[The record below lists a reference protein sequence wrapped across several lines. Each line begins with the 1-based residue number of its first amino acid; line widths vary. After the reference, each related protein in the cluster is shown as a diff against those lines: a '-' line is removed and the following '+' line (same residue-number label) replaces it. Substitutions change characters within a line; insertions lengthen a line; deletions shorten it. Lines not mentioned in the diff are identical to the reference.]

1 MSNIQVTNIKNL
13 SGNQTVAIT
22 STTGE
27 LLVKND
33 LIAESGVEVA
43 ENLIVSG
50 VSTFSSSLDIN
61 GTVEV
66 AGIATFSDNVDITQ
80 ALDVDGGTDL
90 DDLRVSGIATFTN
103 VTDNAF
109 GNVNTGSV
117 QFDGGLGVARNVS
130 IGGSLY
136 VNGQSYFA
144 ESVIFAAGGAGTIQ
158 FGNNSNDTVDIQAQV
173 GSDLIPNLN
182 TGYDLGSSTKKWR
195 HISIAGNA
203 GIGSLNVT
211 GVSTFVGISTF
222 ENILYANQLDVSG
235 TSEFS
240 TINVDSLA
248 GIGSI
253 DAAGVSTF
261 RSGIH
266 IPGGTFSNNELRLGN
281 YSSEDFTF
289 QYNTSSSRSL
299 IDNSNDLHI
308 RSNSKDMIIVSRDSS
323 VDLRFNG
330 VKKLETTGAGVS
342 VTGNIALIGDG
353 RLIDFIGDTVNN
365 DYETG
370 IRWWESPDGSN
381 PRMAIDYNGDSGLDS
396 SGQIEI
402 KGNNNNTSSYDE
414 LVVLDR
420 FGRVGVGSTRPT
432 HLVDVL
438 GDSRFTGNVS
448 VSGITT
454 LGIVTGATYYG
465 DGSNLTGIT
474 TSQISGYGGG
484 IGGIG
489 EIVQDTSPQL
499 GGNLDLNSNNI
510 TGTGNISITGNTSI
524 TGITTFSDEL
534 DVGGDLNVSGV
545 STFSSGNATVQ
556 IGLTTAIVVPLGTIQ
571 VGSSIES
578 TTLIKGGEINLTG
591 PNSTDLNSTY
601 YSNIRLN
608 RVGGNF
614 RYDLEFHSNGYS
626 SGDIGDFIFYRRR
639 TSYQR
644 TERMRLSGETG
655 NLTVTGSGS
664 FNGLNITGVVTAT
677 SFSGDGGNLTGL
689 TGASAATYGD
699 GGSIPVITVNSD
711 GRITGISTATNTGG
725 GGGGGGTLS
734 SRSLVEG
741 TTGSLAPNATGTLD
755 LTGFK
760 SYALMYV
767 GLSTAGWIRIYT
779 DSTSRTND
787 ASRSIGDDPT
797 PGSGVIAEVI
807 TTGISTQQNISPF
820 VMGGNMD
827 NTVSNTMYISITN
840 LSSDTQAISV
850 DLKILQLEA

>member
-13 SGNQTVAIT
+13 SGNRTVAIT

-50 VSTFSSSLDIN
+50 VSTFASLLDIN
-61 GTVEV
+61 GSVEV

-90 DDLRVSGIATFTN
+90 DDLRVSGITTFTN
-103 VTDNAF
+103 VMDNAF

-240 TINVDSLA
+240 TINVDALA

-281 YSSEDFTF
+281 YSTEDFTF
-289 QYNTSSSRSL
+289 QYNTSTSRSL
-299 IDNSNDLHI
+299 IDNRNDLHI
-308 RSNSKDMIIVSRDSS
+308 RSNSKDMIVVSRDSS

-330 VKKLETTGAGVS
+330 VKKLETTGTGVT

-353 RLIDFIGDTVNN
+353 RLIDFIGDTIDN

-370 IRWWESPDGSN
+370 IRWWESGNLSLS

-402 KGNNNNTSSYDE
+402 KGYNNNTSSYDE

-465 DGSNLTGIT
+465 NGSNLTGIT

-510 TGTGNISITGNTSI
+510 TGIGSINITGNTSI
-524 TGITTFSDEL
+524 TGITTLSDEL

-545 STFSSGNATVQ
+545 STFTGLISSVAGIAFSTGAQTIQSIGTQGIEFVNAYAGGVLDLRAAGNVQIKTYGGGHTLLRTDSGN
-556 IGLTTAIVVPLGTIQ
+556 TTMGGIIMYYRGSTHTLERFRTTEEGVTIS
-571 VGSSIES
+571 GNTSINN
-578 TTLIKGGEINLTG
+578 NL
-591 PNSTDLNSTY
+591 NVS
-601 YSNIRLN
+601 
-608 RVGGNF
+608 
-614 RYDLEFHSNGYS
+614 
-626 SGDIGDFIFYRRR
+626 
-639 TSYQR
+639 
-644 TERMRLSGETG
+644 
-655 NLTVTGSGS
+655 
-664 FNGLNITGVVTAT
+664 GVVTAT

-725 GGGGGGTLS
+725 GGGGGTLS

-741 TTGSLAPNATGTLD
+741 TTGSLSPNATGTLD

-840 LSSDTQAISV
+840 LSSDTQPISV

>member
-13 SGNQTVAIT
+13 SGNRTVAIT

-50 VSTFSSSLDIN
+50 VSTFSSLLDIN
-61 GTVEV
+61 GAVDV
-66 AGIATFSDNVDITQ
+66 SGIVTFSNNVDITQ
-80 ALDVDGGTDL
+80 TLDVDGLTRL
-90 DDLRVSGIATFTN
+90 DDVSVSGITTFTN
-103 VTDNAF
+103 TMDNAF
-109 GNVNTGSV
+109 GNVNSGSV
-117 QFDGGLGVARNVS
+117 QIDGGLGVDKNVS

-144 ESVIFAAGGAGTIQ
+144 ESIVFASGGSGTLQ
-158 FGNNSNDTVDIQAQV
+158 FGNNANDTVDIQGQI
-173 GSDLIPNLN
+173 GSNLIASAD
-182 TGYDLGSSTKKWR
+182 TTYDLGSSSKKWR
-195 HISIAGNA
+195 NLFVDVNA
-203 GIGSLNVT
+203 GIGSLIVT
-211 GVSTFVGISTF
+211 GVSTFSGITTFTNDVHTQDLSVAGLSTFYNGIFVSSGNVAIDTGSLVLSTGGIS
-222 ENILYANQLDVSG
+222 A
-235 TSEFS
+235 
-240 TINVDSLA
+240 
-248 GIGSI
+248 
-253 DAAGVSTF
+253 
-261 RSGIH
+261 
-266 IPGGTFSNNELRLGN
+266 PG
-281 YSSEDFTF
+281 
-289 QYNTSSSRSL
+289 SSSNINWGSGNFYFNSGSPEIGWVTGDATIRALGASATVSIKGGNPAENMGVFRAGGAAEL
-299 IDNSNDLHI
+299 YYDNS
-308 RSNSKDMIIVSRDSS
+308 
-323 VDLRFNG
+323 
-330 VKKLETTGAGVS
+330 KKIETTGTGVT

-353 RLIDFIGDTVNN
+353 RLIDFIGNTSNN

-370 IRWWESPDGSN
+370 IRWWESSGDSDPS
-381 PRMAIDYNGDSGLDS
+381 MAIDYNGDSGLDS

-402 KGNNNNTSSYDE
+402 KGYNNNTTSYTE

-465 DGSNLTGIT
+465 NGSNLTGIT

-510 TGTGNISITGNTSI
+510 TGIGSINITGTVDVSGASTLIGDVNISGATTVTGAFDVTGISSFASGIVVGETTGSIDNRGELSMRTLSRIMLGMSGSSPSGLVLRNTS
-524 TGITTFSDEL
+524 S
-534 DVGGDLNVSGV
+534 
-545 STFSSGNATVQ
+545 
-556 IGLTTAIVVPLGTIQ
+556 
-571 VGSSIES
+571 
-578 TTLIKGGEINLTG
+578 GGEITHVNFG
-591 PNSTDLNSTY
+591 DISIEAGNGKSVIIGNSTDDDMVTINNSG
-601 YSNIRLN
+601 
-608 RVGGNF
+608 V
-614 RYDLEFHSNGYS
+614 
-626 SGDIGDFIFYRRR
+626 
-639 TSYQR
+639 
-644 TERMRLSGETG
+644 
-655 NLTVTGSGS
+655 
-664 FNGLNITGVVTAT
+664 NITGLVTAT
-677 SFSGDGGNLTGL
+677 SFVGDGGNLTSL
-689 TGASAATYGD
+689 TGASAGTYGD
-699 GGSIPVITVNSD
+699 GGSIPIITVDSN
-711 GRITGISTATNTGG
+711 GRITGISTSANQGSG
-725 GGGGGGTLS
+725 EEGEGGGTLS

-755 LTGFK
+755 LSGFK

-840 LSSDTQAISV
+840 LSSDTQTISV